1 MPRRL
6 PSSAP
11 LAHPRVPGTAR
22 FDAGTRH
29 LRGVP
34 FSAQAL
40 LGALREE
47 PLRQRGVLALE
58 RAIRRGQLRL
68 EARAFILRQA
78 SELARALVA
87 PASIS
92 LRRFDGL
99 MPQG

>member
-1 MPRRL
+1 M
-6 PSSAP
+6 
-11 LAHPRVPGTAR
+11 
-22 FDAGTRH
+22 
-29 LRGVP
+29 
-34 FSAQAL
+34 
-40 LGALREE
+40 
-47 PLRQRGVLALE
+47 RQRGVLALE
-58 RAIRRGQLRL
+58 RAIRSRGQLRL